1 MNDGVG
7 YFCNTGARDEVNV
20 VIIVHQPDGD
30 VWRNNLPPLLII
42 AAKTDLEPHDECIQG
57 YGVPS
62 ENCGRRSP
70 AIPSFSLAIVVFA
83 IVHCPADL
91 LARPA

>member
-1 MNDGVG
+1 MG

-30 VWRNNLPPLLII
+30 VWRNNLPPLLI
-42 AAKTDLEPHDECIQG
+42 AAKTDLQPHDECIQS

-62 ENCGRRSP
+62 ENYAIRSP

-83 IVHCPADL
+83 IVHCTADL